1 MGKSD
6 EYIEFA
12 AYLRYLKKV
21 TGGPSDEHRLKE
33 KILSKTVEKTELQTA
48 LGIVKRLAASAVI
61 VVICA
66 MGVAGF
72 ALMSSSGKQ
81 SDKDG
86 VWERSREEKNDS
98 KSGLKLY
105 DAYEHSKM
113 IRGNYLK

>member
-21 TGGPSDEHRLKE
+21 TGGPADERQFKE
-33 KILSKTVEKTELQTA
+33 KIFSRTVEKTELQTA

-81 SDKDG
+81 SDKDS

-105 DAYEHSKM
+105 DAYEHSKR
-113 IRGNYLK
+113 IREKF